1 LDHRDLEDVGC
12 KTHSNLGRKIS
23 IQWRPRHS
31 GFETAWKTGQADPR
45 SKLSLWREL
54 SKPKYEAFGRWLIQ

>member
-1 LDHRDLEDVGC
+1 LEDVGC

-31 GFETAWKTGQADPR
+31 GFERHGGPAKAIRGQSSGYGA
-45 SKLSLWREL
+45 S
-54 SKPKYEAFGRWLIQ
+54 